1 MRIMQQLEIT
11 MELDTINLYQI
22 VVLAGGLVGT
32 YIKLTQEISK
42 NKSRIISLEKQNDD
56 LTITLKQLAADIAE
70 IKLILARK
78 QIDS

>member
-42 NKSRIISLEKQNDD
+42 NKSRIIALEKQNDD

>member
-1 MRIMQQLEIT
+1 